1 MSTFY
6 KRWQTELLINAL
18 KYRRIVIL
26 SGARQCG
33 KTTLSR
39 SLISDQTT
47 YRTLDDERFL
57 LAAQNDSH
65 SFLDHDKSLMIIDE
79 IQRAP
84 GLLQTLKMVVDG
96 NPRPGQFLLT
106 GSSNIKTLPTV
117 TESLAGRVRN
127 LRLRGL
133 AQGEIEGTPPNFL
146 SAIFEKKIQG
156 KQFPCDQKDVIKR
169 AFRGGYPEA
178 LSLDPKERKTWY
190 KDYVFTVLDR
200 DLKEVTNIR
209 RQDSMRSLIS
219 ILAAWSGKFMDITH
233 IGSHLS
239 LSRATIESYTNALEI
254 LFLVEYVKPWIK
266 TDYDRVGKS
275 PKLYMTDCGLMA
287 SLLGWKQESIHL
299 NSDPLGKLIETF
311 VFTELATHIDS
322 SEGEYELFQYRD
334 KQKREIDFLIERDD
348 GSIVGIEVKAGS
360 SIGLNLFWSLR
371 WFQENLAKGRPFTGI
386 ILYTGEEVLSFG
398 NNMFAVPI
406 SALWHKL

>member
-1 MSTFY
+1 MVMSIFY
-6 KRWQTELLINAL
+6 KRWQEDSLINAL
-18 KYRRIVIL
+18 KYRRVVIL

-39 SLISDQTT
+39 AFISDQTM
-47 YRTLDDERFL
+47 YRTLDDEKLL
-57 LAAQNDSH
+57 LAAQNDAR
-65 SFLDHDKSLMIIDE
+65 SFLDHDKDLMIIDE
-79 IQRAP
+79 VQLAP
-84 GLLQTLKMVVDG
+84 NLLKAVKMVVDH

-133 AQGEIEGTPPNFL
+133 TQGEREGKLPNFL
-146 SAIFEKKIQG
+146 SSMFEKNFQRN
-156 KQFPCDQKDVIKR
+156 QFPCHQKDVIRR
-169 AFRGGYPEA
+169 AFDGGYPEA
-178 LSLDPKERKTWY
+178 LPLDHRERKLWY
-190 KDYVFTVLDR
+190 KDYITTLIDR

-209 RQDSMRSLIS
+209 RKDSMRSLMS
-219 ILAAWSGKFMDITH
+219 LLAAWSGKFMDITR

-239 LSRATIESYTNALEI
+239 LSRITTESYINALET

-287 SLLGWKQESIHL
+287 SLLGWKEESIHL
-299 NSDPLGKLIETF
+299 NGDPLGKIVETF
-311 VFTELATHIDS
+311 IFTELAAHIDF

-334 KQKREIDFLIERDD
+334 KQKREIDFIIERED
-348 GSIVGIEVKAGS
+348 GALLGIEVKSGS
-360 SIGLNLFWSLR
+360 SIGLNLFASLR
-371 WFQENLAKGRPFTGI
+371 WFQENLAKDKPFTGI

-398 NNMFAVPI
+398 NNMYAVPI
-406 SALWHKL
+406 STLWH